1 MLTNNKNHKQRLL
14 DNTRVTTI
22 ADYLRAMFSSVV
34 AEPLPAAMDKLLQRI
49 EQRVRSQEI
58 GA

>member
-1 MLTNNKNHKQRLL
+1 MSPTNKNHKQSMLE
-14 DNTRVTTI
+14 NPMVTTI
-22 ADYLRAMFSSVV
+22 ADYLRAMLSGVV
-34 AEPLPAAMDKLLQRI
+34 AEPLPAAMDRLLQRI

>member
-1 MLTNNKNHKQRLL
+1 MSPTNKNHKQSML
-14 DNTRVTTI
+14 DNAMVTSI
-22 ADYLRAMFSSVV
+22 ADYLLTMLSGVA

>member
-1 MLTNNKNHKQRLL
+1 MAPTNKNHKQSTL
-14 DNTRVTTI
+14 DNTMVTTI
-22 ADYLRAMFSSVV
+22 ADCLRAMLSGVA

-58 GA
+58 RA